1 MGMVTVTERWPSL
14 RVVVMAFA
22 ALAVRERFA
31 AFSALVFLAVPAD
44 VRAALAGR
52 SVVLVAFAAVLV
64 ALAVEAA
71 AVFLAVAGVFF
82 AVEAA
87 VDFFAG
93 FAFAVAFCAVVFL
106 AVAVFGVVFLDVAA
120 AFAADPA
127 DAVFV
132 ARPPPADFAVAGEP
146 PRRELVGVVT
156 GLTSTRD
163 ERRNLLPFSG

>member
-1 MGMVTVTERWPSL
+1 
-14 RVVVMAFA
+14 MAFA

-31 AFSALVFLAVPAD
+31 VFSALVFLAVPAD

-52 SVVLVAFAAVLV
+52 SVVLA

-71 AVFLAVAGVFF
+71 ADFLAVAGVFF
-82 AVEAA
+82 AAEAA